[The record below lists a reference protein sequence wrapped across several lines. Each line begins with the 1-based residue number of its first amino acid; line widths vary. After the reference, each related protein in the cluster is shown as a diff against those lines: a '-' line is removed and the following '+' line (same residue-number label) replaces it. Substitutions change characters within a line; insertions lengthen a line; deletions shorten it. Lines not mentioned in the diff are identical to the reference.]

1 MKKILFAIALA
12 VVSTA
17 CNNGEECNSQL
28 TEYGISIEATTRT
41 EVSENDYEENK
52 FSLKNWGVLPSIND
66 LKVEIFGN
74 DTTWMWNTLAE
85 FNAENNIPGSEE
97 KNILF
102 PAVPHTITL
111 SYGEEGTEGWS
122 KPYFEGS
129 TTIDIP
135 KFELVAEAQ
144 VEVMLT
150 NAVVAIETTDN
161 FNGYFPQSTFK
172 VNGVEWDS
180 TKHELLFMNAGEV
193 TISCEA
199 IRQTGST
206 SNLESKI
213 VLKPTTR
220 HTILFDLSTA
230 GNTVVN
236 VTLDDEIIETIELEF
251 ELNDN
256 A

>member
-1 MKKILFAIALA
+1 MKKILFAMALA
-12 VVSTA
+12 VVATA
-17 CNNGEECNSQL
+17 CNNGDEYNSQL
-28 TEYGISIEATTRT
+28 KEYGIAIEATTRA
-41 EVSENDYEENK
+41 EVSENNSEDNI
-52 FSLKNWGVLPSIND
+52 FQLRNWGVVPSVND
-66 LKVEIFGN
+66 LKVDIFGN
-74 DTTWMWNTLAE
+74 DTTWTWNTLAE
-85 FNAENNIPGSEE
+85 FNAENNIPDSEE
-97 KNILF
+97 KKLLF
-102 PAVPHTITL
+102 PAVTLTVTL
-111 SYGEEGTEGWS
+111 SYGERGVEGWS
-122 KPYFEGS
+122 KPHFEGS
-129 TTIDIP
+129 AVVEVP

-144 VEVMLT
+144 VEVILT
-150 NAVVAIETTDN
+150 NSIVAIETTDN

-199 IRQTGST
+199 IRQTGKT
-206 SNLESKI
+206 SNLESKV

>member
-12 VVSTA
+12 VVATA
-17 CNNGEECNSQL
+17 CNNGEEQTSQL
-28 TEYGISIEATTRT
+28 KEYGIAIEATTRA
-41 EVSENDYEENK
+41 EVSESNSEENG
-52 FSLKNWGVLPSIND
+52 FSLRNWGVVPSVND

-74 DTTWMWNTLAE
+74 DTTWSWNTLAE

-97 KNILF
+97 KNLLF
-102 PAVPHTITL
+102 PAVPHTVTL
-111 SYGEEGTEGWS
+111 SYGEKGVEGWS
-122 KPYFEGS
+122 MPHFEGS
-129 TTIDIP
+129 TIVNVP

-144 VEVMLT
+144 VEVILT
-150 NAVVAIETTDN
+150 NSIVAIETTDN
-161 FNGYFPQSTFK
+161 FNGYFPQSAFK

-199 IRQTGST
+199 TRQTGKIT
-206 SNLESKI
+206 NLESKI

-236 VTLDDEIIETIELEF
+236 VTLDNEIVETIELEF